1 MKSEDQQPTLL
12 NLADGSQH
20 ILSDVTI
27 FGRKSDSAVH
37 LVDTRVSRRHAMIR
51 SQEGGQYWFYDLGS
65 FNGSYINDERVTA
78 TRQLEANDVI
88 RICDHQFRF
97 LMLAPGQ
104 SPTTPEWD
112 VQTVPMLILVSDIKG
127 FTRLSEMIP
136 HEELAQA
143 IGSWYDYC
151 TEILTEHGAAIDKFI
166 GDAVLAYWTDVSPNA
181 RKWAVMAA
189 RELRR
194 GCEEIG
200 EQLRYT
206 FERYGGEFGSGVGLH
221 SGDVAYGQFG
231 HGGLT
236 MLGDAV
242 NTTFRIQ
249 AATRTLGHDVLVSG
263 DFFEPWPEGLRYTQ
277 SLGIHELKG
286 RQVPVELFALDTTP
300 TLLIS

>member
-1 MKSEDQQPTLL
+1 MPEDHQATLI
-12 NLADGSQH
+12 NIADGTQYL
-20 ILSDVTI
+20 LSDLTI
-27 FGRKSDSAVH
+27 FGRKSDSAIH
-37 LVDTRVSRRHAMIR
+37 LADTRVSRRHAMIR

-65 FNGSYINDERVTA
+65 FNGSYINNERVTA

-88 RICDHQFRF
+88 RICDHEFRF
-97 LMLAPGQ
+97 MMMVPGQ
-104 SPTTPEWD
+104 QVHTSELD

-166 GDAVLAYWTDVSPNA
+166 GDAVLAYWTDTSANA

-200 EQLRYT
+200 HQLRYT
-206 FERYGGEFGSGVGLH
+206 FERHGAEFASGVGLH
-221 SGDVAYGQFG
+221 AGDVAYGQFG
-231 HGGLT
+231 QGGLT

-249 AATRTLGHDVLVSG
+249 AMTRVLGHDVLASG
-263 DFFEPWPEGLRYTQ
+263 DFFSEWPEGMKYSQ
-277 SLGIHELKG
+277 PLGTHELKG
-286 RQVPVELFALDTTP
+286 RQAPVDLYAVETAPALVV
-300 TLLIS
+300 S

>member
-1 MKSEDQQPTLL
+1 MPEDHQATLI
-12 NLADGSQH
+12 NIADGTQYL
-20 ILSDVTI
+20 LSDLTI
-27 FGRKSDSAVH
+27 FGRKSDSAIH
-37 LVDTRVSRRHAMIR
+37 LADTRVSRRHAMIR

-65 FNGSYINDERVTA
+65 FNGSYINNERVTA

-88 RICDHQFRF
+88 RICDHEFRF
-97 LMLAPGQ
+97 MMMVPGQ
-104 SPTTPEWD
+104 QVHTSELD

-166 GDAVLAYWTDVSPNA
+166 GDAVLAYWTDTSANA

-200 EQLRYT
+200 HQLRYT
-206 FERYGGEFGSGVGLH
+206 FERHGAEFASGVGLH
-221 SGDVAYGQFG
+221 AGDVAYGQFG
-231 HGGLT
+231 QGGLT
-236 MLGDAV
+236 MPILSGMLHGCSITSRYMSQTCSVPSGAFAKF
-242 NTTFRIQ
+242 T
-249 AATRTLGHDVLVSG
+249 TRTQVSVLAANSRFNSSAG
-263 DFFEPWPEGLRYTQ
+263 RRPSRLTPESEMIFR
-277 SLGIHELKG
+277 
-286 RQVPVELFALDTTP
+286 
-300 TLLIS
+300 

>member
-1 MKSEDQQPTLL
+1 MKSEDQQATLL
-12 NLADGSQH
+12 NLADGTQH
-20 ILSDVTI
+20 PLSDLAI

-37 LVDTRVSRRHAMIR
+37 LSDTRVSRRHAMIR
-51 SQEGGQYWFYDLGS
+51 RQEGGQYWFYDLGS
-65 FNGSYINDERVTA
+65 FNGSYINEERVSA
-78 TRQLEANDVI
+78 TRQLESNDVI

-97 LMLAPGQ
+97 LMLSPGERP
-104 SPTTPEWD
+104 SHVEVD
-112 VQTVPMLILVSDIKG
+112 VSTVPMLILVSDIKG

-151 TEILTEHGAAIDKFI
+151 TEILAEHGAAIDKFI
-166 GDAVLAYWTDVSPNA
+166 GDAVLAYWTDTSANA

-200 EQLRYT
+200 HQMRHT
-206 FERYGGEFGSGVGLH
+206 FDQYGAEFGSGVGLH

-231 HGGLT
+231 QGGLT

-249 AATRTLGHDVLVSG
+249 AMTRTLGHDVLASG
-263 DFFEPWPEGLRYTQ
+263 DFFSEWPDGIKYCEP
-277 SLGIHELKG
+277 LGTHELKG
-286 RQVPVELFALDTTP
+286 KQSLVELYAVETTP
-300 TLLIS
+300 ALVVS